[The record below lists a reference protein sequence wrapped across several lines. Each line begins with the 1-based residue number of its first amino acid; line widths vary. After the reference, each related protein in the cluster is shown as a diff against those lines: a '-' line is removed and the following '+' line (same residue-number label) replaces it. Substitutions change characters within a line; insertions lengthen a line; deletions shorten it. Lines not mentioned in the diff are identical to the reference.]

1 MTTRRVVCTSSLDGT
16 AMPLGWLCARTT
28 VVALAASAV
37 STIFRTEIPAEF
49 TLPCP
54 TSLQQSTLHLASRHS
69 KNTVS
74 TFRPKKNGTRYS
86 PQACTVGRIF
96 SRMVLST

>member
-1 MTTRRVVCTSSLDGT
+1 
-16 AMPLGWLCARTT
+16 MPLGWLCARTT
-28 VVALAASAV
+28 VVALAAKAV

-54 TSLQQSTLHLASRHS
+54 TSLQPSTLHLASRHS
-69 KNTVS
+69 RNTVS